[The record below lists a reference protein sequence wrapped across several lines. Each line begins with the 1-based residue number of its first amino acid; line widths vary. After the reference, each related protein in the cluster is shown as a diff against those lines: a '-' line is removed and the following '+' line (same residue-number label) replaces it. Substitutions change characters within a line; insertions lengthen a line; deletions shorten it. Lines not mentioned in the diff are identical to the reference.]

1 MAAFSALLL
10 ILLST
15 GTHGAGLHGNTVRGM
30 QQIGSRGLHRAVRP
44 LDVNRKTLKT
54 TTRLKARNDDAMRRE
69 LEKITTP
76 TATGEKSMKG
86 KGKLNDFAEQMT
98 TRMASRETTTT
109 AMVSLLV
116 LASLVHGA
124 PAHAFDIFDDD
135 WIRNF
140 KVDVAGFEID
150 HRVLVEGVVG
160 GQFIGFVGALV
171 GGRAAKQRKDEVE
184 KLAQQLKEVN
194 IKLRN
199 KARASRPK
207 KKNIEAKDPMHERIL
222 GYLRMGKRTLKDQ
235 NGPAALSAFQ
245 KAMDA
250 IVEAKRAGP
259 YNNYQVERKAYRGLG
274 AASILLGKYSDS
286 LQYMTKVVELSKA
299 NGDTSGLGDA
309 YGVIADIYTEMGD
322 FARAGDYYDLY
333 MKAIVADEDTDS
345 SAVDESEAVVA

>member
-171 GGRAAKQRKDEVE
+171 TAQKNKQD
-184 KLAQQLKEVN
+184 QTT
-194 IKLRN
+194 RN
-199 KARASRPK
+199 QIESNQITPHAPHMQGIHMQTRVYARE
-207 KKNIEAKDPMHERIL
+207 I
-222 GYLRMGKRTLKDQ
+222 RT
-235 NGPAALSAFQ
+235 
-245 KAMDA
+245 
-250 IVEAKRAGP
+250 
-259 YNNYQVERKAYRGLG
+259 
-274 AASILLGKYSDS
+274 
-286 LQYMTKVVELSKA
+286 
-299 NGDTSGLGDA
+299 
-309 YGVIADIYTEMGD
+309 
-322 FARAGDYYDLY
+322 
-333 MKAIVADEDTDS
+333 
-345 SAVDESEAVVA
+345 